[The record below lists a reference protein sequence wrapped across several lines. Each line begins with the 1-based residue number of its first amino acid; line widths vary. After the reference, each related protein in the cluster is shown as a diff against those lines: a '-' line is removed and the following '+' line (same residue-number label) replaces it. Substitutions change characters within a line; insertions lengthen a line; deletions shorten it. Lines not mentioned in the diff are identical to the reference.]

1 VSKGFLSLFKE
12 EFKRMLTTPRILV
25 LILGIP
31 LLLFLYYGALLQEGV
46 SRDLP
51 VTILD
56 LDKSSTSRKLASF
69 IDASAAMQ
77 IVYEVNDEL
86 EGQKTVRRGDS
97 FALIIIPKDFQKNV
111 QKGVKT
117 NVTCYYNGQYLLP
130 AGLIQRDFQTAA
142 GYLAAGVRTISL
154 EQGGLMPNQA
164 LAAVAPIKVEEHVLF
179 NPYTSYEYYLG
190 LAFMP
195 MALQIIMLVVSIYVF
210 GVDLKYRKGQEL
222 LERANNKIWVV
233 AIAKIL
239 PYTLIFMVL
248 GLYMNSYVF
257 YKLSMPFK
265 GNFFMLNAFF
275 FLFILVCQ
283 SMGFFLASVMNSLR
297 IALTIGGA
305 YAAVAFSFAGYT
317 FPPEGMSGFVRGVNY
332 VFPFH
337 SYMRFVVNYAI
348 RGISFNAEQAGYLIA
363 FAVFICL
370 GLIGIPFYYK
380 KLQKGGYDA

>member
-1 VSKGFLSLFKE
+1 MSKGFLSLFKE
-12 EFKRMLTTPRILV
+12 ELKRMLTTPRILV

-31 LLLFLYYGALLQEGV
+31 LMLFLYYGALLQEGV

-51 VTILD
+51 VTLLD

-69 IDASAAMQ
+69 IDASSAME

-97 FALIIIPKDFQKNV
+97 YALIIIPKDFQKNV

-142 GYLAAGVRTISL
+142 GYLAAGVRTITL
-154 EQGGLMPNQA
+154 EQGGLTPQQA
-164 LAAVAPIKVEEHVLF
+164 LASVSPIHVEEHVLF

-195 MALQIIMLVVSIYVF
+195 MALQIIMMVVSIYVF
-210 GVDLKYRKGQEL
+210 GVDLKYRKGKEL
-222 LERANNKIWVV
+222 LERANNKVWVLTT
-233 AIAKIL
+233 AKIL
-239 PYTLIFMVL
+239 PYTLIFILL
-248 GLYMNSYVF
+248 GFYMNSYVF
-257 YKLSMPFK
+257 YKLSMPLK
-265 GNFFMLNAFF
+265 GSFFVLNVF
-275 FLFILVCQ
+275 FILFVFVCQ
-283 SMGFFLASVMNSLR
+283 SMAFFLASVMNSLR

-332 VFPFH
+332 LFPFH
-337 SYMRFVVNYAI
+337 SYMRFVVNYGI
-348 RGISFNAEQAGYLIA
+348 RGISFNTEQLSYLIA
-363 FAVFICL
+363 FALFICL
-370 GLIGIPFYYK
+370 GVIAMPFYYK

>member
-1 VSKGFLSLFKE
+1 MSKGFLSLLKE
-12 EFKRMLTTPRILV
+12 ECKRMLTTPRILV

-31 LLLFLYYGALLQEGV
+31 LMLFLYYGALLQEGV

-130 AGLIQRDFQTAA
+130 AGLIQRDFQMVA

-154 EQGGLMPNQA
+154 QQGGLTPNQA

-210 GVDLKYRKGQEL
+210 GVDLKYGRGQEL
-222 LERANNKIWVV
+222 LERANNNIWVV
-233 AIAKIL
+233 ALAKIL
-239 PYTLIFMVL
+239 PYTVVFATL
-248 GLYMNSYVF
+248 GFYMNTYVF
-257 YKLSMPFK
+257 YKLNMPFQ
-265 GNFFMLNAFF
+265 GNFLALNLF
-275 FLFILVCQ
+275 FLLFVFVCQ
-283 SMGFFLASVMNSLR
+283 STGFFLASVMNSLR

-332 VFPFH
+332 LFPFH
-337 SYMRFVVNYAI
+337 SYMRFLVNYAI
-348 RGISFNAEQAGYLIA
+348 RGITFNTEQMSYLIT

>member
-1 VSKGFLSLFKE
+1 MSKGFLSLFKE
-12 EFKRMLTTPRILV
+12 ELKRMLTTPRILV

-31 LLLFLYYGALLQEGV
+31 LMLFLYYGALLQEGV

-51 VTILD
+51 VTLLD

-69 IDASAAMQ
+69 IDASSAME

-97 FALIIIPKDFQKNV
+97 YALIIIPKDFQKNV

-142 GYLAAGVRTISL
+142 GYLAAGVRTITL
-154 EQGGLMPNQA
+154 EQGGLTPQQA
-164 LAAVAPIKVEEHVLF
+164 LASVSPIHVEEHVLF

-195 MALQIIMLVVSIYVF
+195 MALQIIMMVVSIYVF
-210 GVDLKYRKGQEL
+210 GVDLKYRKGKEL
-222 LERANNKIWVV
+222 LERANNKVWVLTT
-233 AIAKIL
+233 AKIL
-239 PYTLIFMVL
+239 PYTLIFILL
-248 GLYMNSYVF
+248 GFYMNSYVF
-257 YKLSMPFK
+257 YKLSMPLK
-265 GNFFMLNAFF
+265 GSFFVLNVF
-275 FLFILVCQ
+275 FILFVFVCQ
-283 SMGFFLASVMNSLR
+283 SMAFFLASVMNSLR

-332 VFPFH
+332 LFPFH
-337 SYMRFVVNYAI
+337 SYMRFVVNYGI
-348 RGISFNAEQAGYLIA
+348 RGISFNAEQLSYLIA
-363 FAVFICL
+363 FALFICL
-370 GLIGIPFYYK
+370 GVIAMPFYYK

>member
-1 VSKGFLSLFKE
+1 MSKGLLSLVKE
-12 EFKRMLTTPRILV
+12 EFRRMLTTPRILV

-31 LLLFLYYGALLQEGV
+31 LMLFFYYGALLQEGV
-46 SRDLP
+46 SRNLP

-69 IDASAAMQ
+69 LDASAAMQ

-154 EQGGLMPNQA
+154 EQGGLTPDQA
-164 LAAVAPIKVEEHVLF
+164 LASVAPIKVEEHVLF

-222 LERANNKIWVV
+222 LERANNKVWVV
-233 AIAKIL
+233 ALAKIL
-239 PYTLIFMVL
+239 PYSLIFLVL
-248 GLYMNSYVF
+248 GFYMNTYVF
-257 YKLSMPFK
+257 YKLSMPLK
-265 GNFFMLNAFF
+265 GNFWMLNLF
-275 FLFILVCQ
+275 FLLFMLVCQ
-283 SMGFFLASVMNSLR
+283 SMGFFLAAVMNSLR

-363 FAVFICL
+363 FAVFICM
-370 GLIGIPFYYK
+370 GLIGLPFYYK

>member
-1 VSKGFLSLFKE
+1 
-12 EFKRMLTTPRILV
+12 MLTTPRILV

-31 LLLFLYYGALLQEGV
+31 LLLFFYYGALLQEGV

-77 IVYEVNDEL
+77 IVYDVSDEL

-142 GYLAAGVRTISL
+142 GYLAVGVRTISL
-154 EQGGLMPNQA
+154 QQGGLTPNQA
-164 LAAVAPIKVEEHVLF
+164 LASVAPINVEEHVLF

-210 GVDLKYRKGQEL
+210 GVDLKYRKGHEL
-222 LERANNKIWVV
+222 LERANNKVWIV
-233 AIAKIL
+233 ALSKIL
-239 PYTLIFMVL
+239 PYSFVFMVL
-248 GLYMNSYVF
+248 GFYMNSYVF
-257 YKLSMPFK
+257 YKLSMPMK
-265 GNFFMLNAFF
+265 GNFWMLNLFF
-275 FLFILVCQ
+275 FLFVIVCQ

-363 FAVFICL
+363 FAVFICMGWI
-370 GLIGIPFYYK
+370 GLPFYYK